1 MCALDQS
8 KTESQNKS
16 LGERAETGPD
26 SDPAGVPDTGPMD
39 TGLACL
45 VLLAHFLEKPSSPE
59 QIAHQFGTS
68 GKLFDETTILLA
80 GKDLDLKCQ
89 AISAKWDRLG
99 KTPLPAIASRADGTF
114 FVLAKVAQ
122 REDEEEKVLIQ
133 DPAVGRPETLTRAQ
147 FEEIWDGRL
156 ILFTNRKKL
165 TGEGRAFDVSWF
177 IPAVIKYRHLFG
189 EVLLASLF
197 IQVFALITPLF
208 FQVIIDKVLIHRGL
222 TSLDVLVFALIVVSV
237 FEVLL
242 GGLRTYVF
250 SHTTNRIDVQLGA
263 SLFKHLMRLPI
274 SFFGVRRVG
283 ETVARVRELEN
294 IRNFLTGSALTLVVD
309 LAFTVIFFAVM
320 YMFAPTLTWIVLG
333 SIPFYITVS
342 LLITPV
348 LRRRVEEKF
357 QRGAENQAFLVESI
371 TGVETL
377 KSLAVEPQMQR
388 RWEEQLAGYVNISFK
403 TANLGNIAS
412 QGVQLIQKV
421 TMALTLW
428 FGARLVIDG
437 DLTVGQLVA
446 FNMLSGRVSQPI
458 LRLAQLW
465 QDFQQMRISV
475 ARLGD
480 ILNEKTEDAATA
492 NRATLPT
499 IRGDVEVDNVIFR
512 YRPDGPE
519 ILKRV
524 SLKVPAGQVIG
535 IVGPSG
541 SGKSTLTKLV
551 QRLYLPESGRV
562 LVDGVD
568 LALVDPSWLRRQVG
582 VVLQE
587 NYLFNRTVRDNIALA
602 DPAMSMERVIDAAK
616 MAGAHDFI
624 LELQE
629 GYDTIIEE
637 RGGSL
642 SGGQRQ
648 RIAIARALVTNPRIL
663 IFDEA
668 TSALDYESEQ
678 IIQENMRGISE
689 GRTVFV
695 IAHRLSTVRDSD
707 RIITIEAGEIVED
720 GSHNVLLK
728 SGGRYA
734 RLWAAQARGTPM
746 ESVLQKPAPTPQIP
760 SQVTAPRPAPQKAVV
775 ERGPDGQLI
784 VRRPAPPQPANPTPM
799 VTKVEVQ
806 KDVIEN
812 VPVTKASSPKPARKA
827 KSKTKKSAAKSKPK
841 SASATPKKRPTK
853 KPSKKKVVRS

>member
-1 MCALDQS
+1 
-8 KTESQNKS
+8 
-16 LGERAETGPD
+16 
-26 SDPAGVPDTGPMD
+26 
-39 TGLACL
+39 
-45 VLLAHFLEKPSSPE
+45 
-59 QIAHQFGTS
+59 
-68 GKLFDETTILLA
+68 
-80 GKDLDLKCQ
+80 
-89 AISAKWDRLG
+89 
-99 KTPLPAIASRADGTF
+99 
-114 FVLAKVAQ
+114 
-122 REDEEEKVLIQ
+122 
-133 DPAVGRPETLTRAQ
+133 
-147 FEEIWDGRL
+147 
-156 ILFTNRKKL
+156 
-165 TGEGRAFDVSWF
+165 
-177 IPAVIKYRHLFG
+177 
-189 EVLLASLF
+189 
-197 IQVFALITPLF
+197 
-208 FQVIIDKVLIHRGL
+208 
-222 TSLDVLVFALIVVSV
+222 
-237 FEVLL
+237 
-242 GGLRTYVF
+242 
-250 SHTTNRIDVQLGA
+250 
-263 SLFKHLMRLPI
+263 
-274 SFFGVRRVG
+274 
-283 ETVARVRELEN
+283 
-294 IRNFLTGSALTLVVD
+294 
-309 LAFTVIFFAVM
+309 
-320 YMFAPTLTWIVLG
+320 
-333 SIPFYITVS
+333 
-342 LLITPV
+342 
-348 LRRRVEEKF
+348 
-357 QRGAENQAFLVESI
+357 
-371 TGVETL
+371 
-377 KSLAVEPQMQR
+377 
-388 RWEEQLAGYVNISFK
+388 
-403 TANLGNIAS
+403 
-412 QGVQLIQKV
+412 
-421 TMALTLW
+421 
-428 FGARLVIDG
+428 
-437 DLTVGQLVA
+437 
-446 FNMLSGRVSQPI
+446 
-458 LRLAQLW
+458 
-465 QDFQQMRISV
+465 
-475 ARLGD
+475 GD